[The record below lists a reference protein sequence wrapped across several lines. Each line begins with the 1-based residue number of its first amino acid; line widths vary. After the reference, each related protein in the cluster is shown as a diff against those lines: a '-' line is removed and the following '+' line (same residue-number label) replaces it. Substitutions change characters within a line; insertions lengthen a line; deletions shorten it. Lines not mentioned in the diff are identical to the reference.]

1 MGYGAKFHL
10 DLKVIPDDDSLLAP
24 IVIGGRR
31 LEKEETEKL
40 YKEMDGAFAT
50 LNDAA
55 RGVNASEPWKT
66 ADAESLDAR
75 SMGDW
80 FAGIDVS
87 HNAKRAIR
95 AEIEANEGVPL
106 ERQSFLAFLTMVK
119 AAGVEKYWTDSETVR
134 CLDGNQ
140 TLALKL
146 AEKLG
151 DRVRLGES
159 VVSVAAGDQHVMVTT
174 ESGER
179 YTADDVVL
187 TLPPSTW
194 SDLRI
199 SPALPAELHPQM
211 GPAVKYL
218 SAVKGPFWKDS
229 GLAPDGLTDGDIA
242 MTWDG
247 TAGQADGGGH
257 LLTGFSG
264 GPAADRLRERMP
276 ADREAYARGFLD
288 RMYPHFQENVGNVRF
303 MNWPEDPWTKAGY
316 TFFGPRQVTT
326 LGPVLQKG
334 IGRLHFAG
342 ESARWGFPGYME
354 GALSTGVG
362 VARRIAVRDRVG

>member
-1 MGYGAKFHL
+1 MQ
-10 DLKVIPDDDSLLAP
+10 
-24 IVIGGRR
+24 
-31 LEKEETEKL
+31 
-40 YKEMDGAFAT
+40 AFAT
-50 LNDAA
+50 LNDATPECEFPQ
-55 RGVNASEPWKT
+55 EPWKT
-66 ADAESLDAR
+66 ANAASLDAR

-80 FAGIDVS
+80 FSGIEAS

-95 AEIEANEGVPL
+95 AEIEANEGAPL
-106 ERQSFLAFLTMVK
+106 ERLSYLAFLTMVK
-119 AAGVEKYWTDSETVR
+119 AGGVEKYWTDSETVR

-140 TLALKL
+140 TLAFKL

-151 DRVRLGES
+151 DRVHMGEA
-159 VVSVAAGDQHVMVTT
+159 VVTIVAGDRHVMVST
-174 ESGER
+174 ESGRR

-187 TLPPSTW
+187 TIPPSTW
-194 SDLRI
+194 GGVHI
-199 SPALPAELHPQM
+199 SPELPAELRPQM

-218 SAVKGPFWKDS
+218 AAVKRAFWKDS

-247 TAGQADGGGH
+247 TAGQTGAGGN

-276 ADREAYARGFLD
+276 ADREAYCRSFLD
-288 RMYPHFQENVGNVRF
+288 GMYPHFQENVGNVRF

-326 LGPVLQKG
+326 LGPVLREG

-342 ESARWGFPGYME
+342 EYASLGFPGYME

-362 VARRIAVRDRVG
+362 VARRIAARDKVVGVSKRMNGRFDWGCVEVIVLRASRTR